1 MAARDPK
8 IARII
13 AQTVKD
19 FDESL
24 VIYGLSGSHLVKESQ
39 AMGLVAVNEAFADR
53 TYRDD
58 GSLTPR
64 SQPNAII
71 TNETECLQ
79 QVMQIMEQGT
89 VTTVS
94 GKVIPMQ
101 AETIC
106 IHGDEKTAVGIAR
119 TISNA
124 LHRKMM
130 NR

>member
-1 MAARDPK
+1 
-8 IARII
+8 
-13 AQTVKD
+13 
-19 FDESL
+19 
-24 VIYGLSGSHLVKESQ
+24 
-39 AMGLVAVNEAFADR
+39 
-53 TYRDD
+53 
-58 GSLTPR
+58 
-64 SQPNAII
+64 
-71 TNETECLQ
+71 
-79 QVMQIMEQGT
+79 MEQGT